1 MSEVEFRLND
11 LVITIQCNEN
21 DIMKDI
27 INKFIIKTQS
37 DLDINSLSFIYGGEK
52 INVETTFSENLK
64 FNDKDSKKMV
74 ILVYLNIEKKD
85 DSNLY
90 INSREII
97 CPTCGEGACIDIK
110 DYKISF
116 YGCKNDH
123 KIDNTLLDEY
133 EKSQIIDQSKIICQ
147 ICKLNNKKETY
158 NNEFYKCCSCKIN
171 ICPICI
177 IKHDNSHNIIKFDVI
192 NYLCDLHHC
201 KYNSYCKSCKKNI
214 CVECEQIH
222 QNHNILYYGKLLP
235 KIDSL
240 KLKLD
245 ELRKYIDE
253 FKININSI
261 VNILNEEVESLEKF
275 YKINSGII
283 LNYDVKNLNYELLKN
298 INSVNNFNIN
308 IIKDLS
314 KVNEDNNMF
323 NKCKNIINIYKKIKD
338 KDYIEIKVND
348 NNEEKENKKIIY
360 DIEDFNKKVPIF
372 GKQFVEN
379 NKEKCYIIYN
389 NRKYRLQ
396 SYFKFEKNG
405 LNELELQEVEQL
417 KNLSYMFTYVYSIK
431 NFNFLSE
438 LDLSNVENISYM
450 FAATNIN
457 DLKSISG
464 WNTRN
469 IKDMRGLFCLEYEKI
484 PNSTTDLNPLKNWD
498 VSNVEDMSFMFGGR
512 KIISLKSL
520 EKWELFKAKSL
531 EGMFRKCEF
540 LNGLEGIE
548 NWNLFSCKN
557 IKDMFYQCKGIKSL
571 VSLKYWDTSKIENM
585 SRLFYENNI
594 ESLKGLEN
602 WNLSN
607 CINFNEIFKDCKLI
621 EDLSPI
627 QNWLNFSIYQNNE
640 HFSSTF
646 NPMPLLNQNNQN
658 KNCNLFTNQ
667 NNQNNNCN
675 LFTNQNNRN
684 NNCNLFT
691 NQNNQNNNCGNV
703 AQNEI
708 LKSME
713 SMFENCSS
721 IKSVIPLEN
730 WEIIKFNNFK
740 YLFKNCKSIEDFS
753 PLSKWKFRSSK
764 ETTDIFSGTSQKGVN
779 QVNINKPKK
788 VYGNL
793 FG

>member
-1 MSEVEFRLND
+1 MSEVEFRFND
-11 LVITIQCNEN
+11 SITIIQCNEN

-27 INKFIIKTQS
+27 INKFIIKTQ
-37 DLDINSLSFIYGGEK
+37 LDINSLSFIYGGEK

-74 ILVYLNIEKKD
+74 ILVYLITEKFKEKD

-97 CPTCGEGACIDIK
+97 CPICGEGACIDIK
-110 DYKISF
+110 DYKFSF

-133 EKSQIIDQSKIICQ
+133 EKSQIIDESKIICQ

-171 ICPICI
+171 ICPICTS
-177 IKHDNSHNIIKFDVI
+177 KHDKSHNITKFDVI

-222 QNHNILYYGKLLP
+222 QNHNIIYYGKLLP

-245 ELRKYIDE
+245 ELRKNIDE
-253 FKININSI
+253 FKIKINSLI
-261 VNILNEEVESLEKF
+261 NILNKEVESLEKF

-298 INSVNNFNIN
+298 INSVNNCNIN
-308 IIKDLS
+308 IIKDLV
-314 KVNEDNNMF
+314 KVNEDSNMI
-323 NKCKNIINIYKKIKD
+323 NKFKKIYNIYKKIND

-360 DIEDFNKKVPIF
+360 DIEDFDKKVPIF

-417 KNLSYMFTYVYSIK
+417 KNLSYMFTSVSSIK

-438 LDLSNVENISYM
+438 WDLSNVENISYM

-457 DLKSISG
+457 DLKPVSG

-469 IKDMRGLFCLEYEKI
+469 IKDMKGLFCLEYEKI
-484 PNSTTDLNPLKNWD
+484 PNSSTDLNPLKNWD

-512 KIISLKSL
+512 KITSLKSL
-520 EKWELFKAKSL
+520 EKWELFKIKSL

-548 NWNLFSCKN
+548 NWNLFSCKK

-594 ESLKGLEN
+594 ESLEGLEN

-607 CINFNEIFKDCKLI
+607 CINFNEIFKDCKSI

-627 QNWLNFSIYQNNE
+627 KNWLNLSKNQNNE
-640 HFSSTF
+640 QSSSTF
-646 NPMPLLNQNNQN
+646 NPMPLPIQNNQN
-658 KNCNLFTNQ
+658 KKNNLFSNQ

-675 LFTNQNNRN
+675 LFSNQNI
-684 NNCNLFT
+684 
-691 NQNNQNNNCGNV
+691 QNNNCGNI
-703 AQNEI
+703 AQKEI

-713 SMFENCSS
+713 SMFENCLS
-721 IKSVIPLEN
+721 IKSVIPIEN
-730 WEIIKFNNFK
+730 WEILEFNNFK
-740 YLFKNCKSIEDFS
+740 YAFKNCKSIEDFS

-764 ETTDIFSGTSQKGVN
+764 ETTDIFAGTSQKGVN
-779 QVNINKPKK
+779 QVNIINKTKK
-788 VYGNL
+788 TYGNL